1 MEILDCYSFR
11 INVMG
16 MQLDDLNT
24 NSNFSQVKPNALM
37 TFLRIQHTNKI
48 AKVFRSGKRCILSE
62 KLAIS
67 SETQALWTV
76 VDTIIVKSSTNY
88 FPEIVISH
96 LCKLTQL
103 ELRAF
108 VNFLKN
114 ASIDFLEMGLNRQVF
129 EPAIVVRKTLS
140 RRKIFLLTHL
150 IRD

>member
-1 MEILDCYSFR
+1 
-11 INVMG
+11 
-16 MQLDDLNT
+16 
-24 NSNFSQVKPNALM
+24 M

-114 ASIDFLEMGLNRQVF
+114 ASIDFLEMGLNR
-129 EPAIVVRKTLS
+129 
-140 RRKIFLLTHL
+140 
-150 IRD
+150 